1 VNSYQTSQYRL
12 LSVKDVQ
19 QDESA
24 IIDVLSAIKADELSN
39 DLVLLNYYKEI
50 PVSFGATIERIEGG
64 VVDMIV
70 HRLQAVSMQM
80 EMSTFIKSDHL
91 PYCAIAKV
99 LKVKKRE
106 NLAYLTQFAYV
117 HIPAEQRMYVR
128 VKVLGKFETVF
139 CSDNQEVSGTVCE
152 ISCGGVAILAP
163 QVNDIKENAKGMV
176 TLSLPAAKLNVPGT
190 FLRVDEQRGLHKYIV
205 KLETDPKSEKIISQ
219 FVFHEQIGILREM
232 KNMCI

>member
-1 VNSYQTSQYRL
+1 MRSMV
-12 LSVKDVQ
+12 
-19 QDESA
+19 
-24 IIDVLSAIKADELSN
+24 
-39 DLVLLNYYKEI
+39 
-50 PVSFGATIERIEGG
+50 
-64 VVDMIV
+64 V

-176 TLSLPAAKLNVPGT
+176 TLSLPAAELNVPGT

>member
-1 VNSYQTSQYRL
+1 MNSYQTSQYRL

-80 EMSTFIKSDHL
+80 EM
-91 PYCAIAKV
+91 
-99 LKVKKRE
+99 
-106 NLAYLTQFAYV
+106 
-117 HIPAEQRMYVR
+117 
-128 VKVLGKFETVF
+128 
-139 CSDNQEVSGTVCE
+139 
-152 ISCGGVAILAP
+152 
-163 QVNDIKENAKGMV
+163 
-176 TLSLPAAKLNVPGT
+176 
-190 FLRVDEQRGLHKYIV
+190 
-205 KLETDPKSEKIISQ
+205 
-219 FVFHEQIGILREM
+219 
-232 KNMCI
+232 

>member
-1 VNSYQTSQYRL
+1 L
-12 LSVKDVQ
+12 LTVKDVQ

-80 EMSTFIKSDHL
+80 EMTTFIKSDHL
-91 PYCAIAKV
+91 RYCVIAKV

-106 NLAYLTQFAYV
+106 RLAFLTQFAYV

-128 VKVLGKFETVF
+128 VKVLGRVEAVF
-139 CSDNQEVSGTVCE
+139 CCDNQEVIGTVSE

-163 QVNDIKENAKGMV
+163 QENDIKENAKGIV
-176 TLSLPAAKLNVPGT
+176 TLSLPAAKLNIPGT
-190 FLRVDEQRGLHKYIV
+190 FLRVEEQSGLHKYII
-205 KLETDPKSEKIISQ
+205 KLETDSKSEKIISQ
-219 FVFHEQIGILREM
+219 FIFHEQIVILREM
-232 KNMCI
+232 KNMCF